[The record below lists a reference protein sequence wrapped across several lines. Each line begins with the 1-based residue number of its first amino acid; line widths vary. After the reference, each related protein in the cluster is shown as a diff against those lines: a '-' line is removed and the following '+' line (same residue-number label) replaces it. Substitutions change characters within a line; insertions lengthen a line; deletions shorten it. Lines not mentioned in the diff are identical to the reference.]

1 MDCTT
6 KRLCPCNFPAK
17 NTGVDC
23 HALLQGIFPT
33 QRLNPRFLHLLN
45 WQASSLPLCHLVFPT
60 IWCKS
65 MCSHFLIMLHSQKF
79 LCRPAS
85 LLPPPTGFF
94 SLLAFI
100 RCFIYLFSFDVLKSV
115 ILDSEYSMSTRFMDT
130 WFRGENLKHH
140 FKEAKNKLSGPKC
153 WLGGKWGGVHEE
165 NTQDGSWKRFKAE
178 SSSYSSGSSCSKT
191 ETRHSTQFPA
201 LNASC
206 RGAEPKEAQYTGR
219 SLRLG

>member
-1 MDCTT
+1 MQFSSQEYWSG
-6 KRLCPCNFPAK
+6 LPC
-17 NTGVDC
+17 
-23 HALLQGIFPT
+23 
-33 QRLNPRFLHLLN
+33 
-45 WQASSLPLCHLVFPT
+45 
-60 IWCKS
+60 
-65 MCSHFLIMLHSQKF
+65 
-79 LCRPAS
+79 
-85 LLPPPTGFF
+85 PPPRDLPNPEIEPTFLTSPELAGEFF
-94 SLLAFI
+94 TTMPSSFSHNLVQIHVQPFSHYAAQSEISMQTCFSPPTPNWFLFLTCIHSMFYLFIFI
-100 RCFIYLFSFDVLKSV
+100 RCFKKC